1 MNDII
6 ELRDEFLKQINK
18 LLNYVKLLNDDEK
31 AYYRNN
37 QEILYVGIINR
48 SYSLWET
55 FNKDLLYAYYLLMK
69 DTLIREGNLVQRLK
83 LYELPGYIFEDG
95 TYDNIKNSINFELK
109 KDFITYTGK
118 NMDTSQLKSLYGRFD
133 IKIDNKLAN
142 SKVIRE
148 FLTDKESLF
157 QINDINKS
165 HVDQA
170 LSRLIQERN
179 IVSHYSTID
188 DYQNLETVKIWIEF
202 YQVVAKELSKIVC
215 CNYLNTVCTN
225 AEQLGK
231 YVGFYKKKNLL
242 LIDVNSD
249 IAVTNNSY
257 IGLANQ
263 DTLEQVLIP
272 VSFMVNDNC
281 VEQVTKND
289 KAGIQLLSIFDNE
302 WNIKPTSN
310 LIVLDKELFR

>member
-6 ELRDEFLKQINK
+6 ELKDEFLKQINK
-18 LLNYVKLLNDDEK
+18 LLNYVKLLNDNEK
-31 AYYRNN
+31 AYYRRN

-69 DTLIREGNLVQRLK
+69 DILIREGKLVQRLK

-95 TYDNIKNSINFELK
+95 TYDNNKNSINFELK

-118 NMDTSQLKSLYGRFD
+118 NMDTSQLKSLYNRFD
-133 IKIDNKLAN
+133 IDINSKLTQ
-142 SKVIRE
+142 SKVIKE
-148 FLTDKESLF
+148 FLSYKESLF
-157 QINDINKS
+157 QINDINKG

-188 DYQNLETVKIWIEF
+188 DYQNLETVTLWIEF

-225 AEQLGK
+225 MKEIGK
-231 YVGFYKKKNLL
+231 YVGFLKKKNIL

-249 IAVTNNSY
+249 IAVTKNSY

-263 DTLEQVLIP
+263 DTLEQVLVP
-272 VSFMVNDNC
+272 VGFMINDKC

-289 KAGIQLLSIFDNE
+289 KAGIQLSPIFDNE
-302 WNIKPTSN
+302 YNIKPTSK
-310 LIVLDKELFR
+310 LFLLDKEWF